1 MIAIVSAVAD
11 EPRDALVTT
20 SVLNANVDAQCDK
33 LAAVEVELSYYTC
46 DDGHAVQNSAT
57 FGAKFPRKR
66 WKQLILDI
74 PEFPDNK
81 VSRGGYTVPKCR
93 STEHRLVT
101 DSHETDMWLVARYV
115 VAYRRASK
123 SYRVCSCTVADG
135 PARCA
140 AWRVVLRT
148 RRSRGSV

>member
-20 SVLNANVDAQCDK
+20 SMLNANVDAQCDK
-33 LAAVEVELSYYTC
+33 LAAVEVKLSYYTC

-57 FGAKFPRKR
+57 FGAKFPRKP

-81 VSRGGYTVPKCR
+81 VSRGGYTYCAEMQIDRTPTCDRQSRDRHVASSTLRCR
-93 STEHRLVT
+93 L
-101 DSHETDMWLVARYV
+101 
-115 VAYRRASK
+115 
-123 SYRVCSCTVADG
+123 
-135 PARCA
+135 P
-140 AWRVVLRT
+140 
-148 RRSRGSV
+148 SRE